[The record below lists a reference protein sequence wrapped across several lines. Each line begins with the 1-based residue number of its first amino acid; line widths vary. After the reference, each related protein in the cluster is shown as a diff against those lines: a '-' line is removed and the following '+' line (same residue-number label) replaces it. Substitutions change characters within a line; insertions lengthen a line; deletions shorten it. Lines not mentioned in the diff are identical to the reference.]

1 MLSKIGL
8 IVVLAAG
15 FVVMVLTTALCAT
28 PLVVE
33 LTRLYQPKDAPKVAV
48 AGPNCGLWAE
58 RCVQMPDGT
67 WADYPKDWT
76 VADVSGAIALNTGT
90 ADLPKG
96 AMLDLASIWPW
107 HIVSEVPAGTA
118 ISQSWCSFEDLQG
131 KPVYNPNCPVGTIDR
146 PHEGQYTADDI
157 IAVKASDTDEFAKYE
172 INKTKSTVEFQALS
186 VEFPAGMTDDGIEQA
201 IKNHP
206 SEFVAK
212 HDIWHTVPKKGNQ

>member
-1 MLSKIGL
+1 MLRKIGL
-8 IVVLAAG
+8 LTVLAAG

-33 LTRLYQPKDAPKVAV
+33 LTRLYQPKEAPASTVQP
-48 AGPNCGLWAE
+48 AG
-58 RCVQMPDGT
+58 DGT
-67 WADYPKDWT
+67 
-76 VADVSGAIALNTGT
+76 T
-90 ADLPKG
+90 AVK
-96 AMLDLASIWPW
+96 A
-107 HIVSEVPAGTA
+107 
-118 ISQSWCSFEDLQG
+118 
-131 KPVYNPNCPVGTIDR
+131 VGTIDR
-146 PHEGQYTADDI
+146 PQYTADDI

>member
-118 ISQSWCSFEDLQG
+118 ISQSWCDAVDTLQ
-131 KPVYNPNCPVGTIDR
+131 KDETIR
-146 PHEGQYTADDI
+146 
-157 IAVKASDTDEFAKYE
+157 V
-172 INKTKSTVEFQALS
+172 
-186 VEFPAGMTDDGIEQA
+186 PAGFKGDLFDA
-201 IKNHP
+201 L
-206 SEFVAK
+206 AAC
-212 HDIWHTVPKKGNQ
+212 KKYKEGTK